1 MTATLTTPTT
11 SRDAFHLW
19 ATQVAGYWHRPL
31 GPAAGAW
38 DAFGRRYYSDAY
50 VRSGREIT
58 VTVTDAASGVIDY
71 AELWT
76 LGTGTVEDVHPSRLG
91 AILADWSPVSLVK
104 SYV

>member
-19 ATQVAGYWHRPL
+19 ATEVAGYWHRPL

-38 DAFGRRYYSDAY
+38 DSAGRRYYTDGY
-50 VRSGREIT
+50 VRSGREII
-58 VTVTDAASGVIDY
+58 VTTDAATGVVEF

-76 LGTGTVEDVHPSRLG
+76 LDSGITEDVHPSRLG